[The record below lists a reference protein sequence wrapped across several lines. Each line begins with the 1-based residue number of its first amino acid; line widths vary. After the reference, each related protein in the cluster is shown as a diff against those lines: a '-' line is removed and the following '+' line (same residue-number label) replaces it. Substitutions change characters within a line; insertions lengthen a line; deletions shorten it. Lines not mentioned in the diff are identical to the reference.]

1 MGGSIAAARAAEG
14 GMRVLVL
21 EAGRQVSAM
30 PPRARGLRGA
40 LRRLAGPSGGHEI
53 DRERWLS
60 SVLLRETPSDKWRET
75 RPFLGIGPGG
85 SGRIYG
91 AALARARRA
100 DFAERH
106 DPADWQTAADPALP
120 NAWPIAYDDLAP
132 WYREAERLLRVIGE
146 RDPLDPDDD
155 GSLGSP
161 PALSPAHHRMR
172 EVLAANG
179 RHPFAMHTGIGYRPG
194 CWECQG
200 TTCPRDCKSH
210 GYNRAL
216 APALA
221 ASGAPVTLRQGVDVR
236 RIERA
241 PGSRSWRVIVD
252 GDEALEATRVIL
264 AAGALN
270 TPRLLHKSVALWDGA
285 VPAMIGAGAMFHF
298 SDIFAVGGFEPGT
311 LWGPR
316 KVLAF
321 RDHYRDGAMPLAEVQ
336 SMGLVPSAWMVARHL
351 SDRAMQMGL
360 PDSAFVRLA
369 TKVAGGFGARR
380 YAGAELF
387 TAAVEDLPYADNRVE
402 TVTGADGAEHI
413 AVTYRPRPE
422 MLARAERLRTLIR
435 EAFAPLSVD
444 FLTRP
449 GRTKIRNPMG
459 TFRMGTD
466 TPTTVT
472 HRDGQVWG
480 QEGLH
485 IADASVFPS
494 SLGINPALT
503 IAANALRT
511 AAIVAGRA

>member
-1 MGGSIAAARAAEG
+1 MGGAIAAARAAEAG
-14 GMRVLVL
+14 LRVLVL
-21 EAGRQVSAM
+21 ETGQAVSAV
-30 PPRARGLRGA
+30 PGRAQGLRKS
-40 LRRLAGPSGGHEI
+40 LRRISGHPAGAET
-53 DRERWLS
+53 DRERWQGA
-60 SVLLRETPSDKWRET
+60 VLLRDSPSDKWRQT

-91 AALARARRA
+91 AALARGRRA
-100 DFAERH
+100 DFAEHH
-106 DPADWQTAADPALP
+106 DPADWLAEADPALP
-120 NAWPIAYDDLAP
+120 NAWPITYDEIAP
-132 WYREAERLLRVIGE
+132 YYAEAERLLRVIGE

-161 PALSPAHHRMR
+161 PALSPAHLRMR

-200 TTCPRDCKSH
+200 MTCPRDCKSH

-221 ASGAPVTLRQGVDVR
+221 AGAPVELRQGVAAHRLER
-236 RIERA
+236 RRGS
-241 PGSRSWRVIVD
+241 PGWSVIVD
-252 GDEALEATRVIL
+252 GDERLHSKQVIL

-270 TPRLLHKSVALWDGA
+270 TPRLLRNSAELWDA
-285 VPAMIGAGAMFHF
+285 EVPDMVGAGAMFHF
-298 SDIFAVGGFEPGT
+298 SDIFAVRGFAEGT

-360 PDSAFVRLA
+360 PDAAFTRIA

-387 TAAVEDLPYADNRVE
+387 TAAVEDLPYAGNRVE
-402 TVTGADGAEHI
+402 TVIGEGGAGQI

-422 MLARAERLRTLIR
+422 MLVRAERLRVLIR
-435 EAFAPLSVD
+435 EAFAPLKVD

-449 GRTKIRNPMG
+449 GRPNLGHPMG
-459 TFRMGTD
+459 TCRMGSDPATSVAD
-466 TPTTVT
+466 
-472 HRDGQVWG
+472 RDGQVWG
-480 QEGLH
+480 QEGLYV
-485 IADASVFPS
+485 ADASVFPS

-511 AAIVAGRA
+511 AATVIGRT

>member
-1 MGGSIAAARAAEG
+1 MGGSIAAARAADA

-21 EAGRQVSAM
+21 EAGRQVSAV
-30 PPRARGLRGA
+30 PPRARGLREH
-40 LRRLAGPSGGHEI
+40 LRRIAGPPGGDAI
-53 DRERWLS
+53 DRERWPDAI
-60 SVLLRETPSDKWRET
+60 LLRETPSDSWRQT

-100 DFAERH
+100 DFAEHH
-106 DPADWQTAADPALP
+106 DPARWQPDADPPLP
-120 NAWPIAYDDLAP
+120 NAWPLAYDDLAP
-132 WYREAERLLRVIGE
+132 WYREAERLLRVTGAP
-146 RDPLDPDDD
+146 DPLDPDDD

-161 PALSPAHHRMR
+161 PGLSPAHHRMR

-200 TTCPRDCKSH
+200 MTCPRDCKSH

-221 ASGAPVTLRQGVDVR
+221 AGAPVTLRQGVDVR
-236 RIERA
+236 RIERT
-241 PGSRSWRVIVD
+241 PGSRNWRVIVE
-252 GDEALEATRVIL
+252 GEEDELEATRVIL

-270 TPRLLHKSVALWDGA
+270 TPRLLHRSAALWDGA
-285 VPAMIGAGAMFHF
+285 APDMIGAGAMFHF
-298 SDIFAVGGFEPGT
+298 SDIFAVSGFADGT

-360 PDSAFVRLA
+360 PDSAFVRIA
-369 TKVAGGFGARR
+369 AKVAGGFGARR

-387 TAAVEDLPYADNRVE
+387 TAAVEDLPYAGNRVE
-402 TVTGADGAEHI
+402 TVTGADGAQRI

-422 MLARAERLRTLIR
+422 MLARAHRLRALIR
-435 EAFAPLSVD
+435 EAFAPLKVE

-449 GRTKIRNPMG
+449 GRPNLGHPMG
-459 TFRMGTD
+459 TCRMGTEAA
-466 TPTTVT
+466 TSVT
-472 HRDGQVWG
+472 DANGQVWG
-480 QEGLH
+480 QDGLY

-503 IAANALRT
+503 IAANALRM
-511 AAIVAGRA
+511 AATVAGRT